1 MGNAIGS
8 EAMGR
13 ILDVTDE
20 LRACVRDEFEPYEG
34 VYRIND
40 FGEYVSEED
49 WLNVWAGYPAWWPKA
64 WMLADNGQFT
74 SDEVSRMSVEEIEAA
89 YGDPAF
95 EPEYAFYTDAGEEG
109 MM

>member
-13 ILDVTDE
+13 VLDVTDE

-40 FGEYVSEED
+40 FGEYVAEED
-49 WLNVWAGYPAWWPKA
+49 WENVWADCPGWWPKA
-64 WMLADNGQFT
+64 WLLADNGQFT
-74 SDEVSRMSVEEIEAA
+74 AEQVSRLSVEQIEALFES
-89 YGDPAF
+89 PAF
-95 EPEYAFYTDAGEEG
+95 EPEFAYYTDAGEDG
-109 MM
+109 MR

>member
-8 EAMGR
+8 EAIDR

-20 LRACVRDEFEPYEG
+20 LRACVRDEFEPFEG

-49 WLNVWAGYPAWWPKA
+49 WENVWADRPSWWPKA
-64 WMLADNGQFT
+64 GMLADNGQFT
-74 SDEVSRMSVEEIEAA
+74 SDEVSRMRVEEIEAA
-89 YGDPAF
+89 YGDPGF
-95 EPEYAFYTDAGEEG
+95 YPEFAFYTEADEEG